1 MNPNHDL
8 VSLGHIKTSGEAIL
22 DHVAGYT
29 RERFEEDRKTRSA
42 VLYEFVIAGEAV
54 KRLSDATISA
64 HPEIPW
70 SKLAGMRDRLVH
82 AFHRVDYEIVWDAA
96 EKHVPLLIETITNII
111 AQETNP

>member
-29 RERFEEDRKTRSA
+29 RERFEENRKTRSA
-42 VLYEFVIAGEAV
+42 VLYEFVIVGEAV
-54 KRLSDATISA
+54 KRLSDATILA

-70 SKLAGMRDRLVH
+70 SRLAGMRDRLVH
-82 AFHRVDYEIVWDAA
+82 AFHRVDYEIVWGAA
-96 EKHVPLLIETITNII
+96 EKHIPALIELITKMI